1 MYKDSVVHANRMS
14 KLLGKIE
21 RRLGTMML
29 NLPDSIGKDYWP
41 TIIQDDSIPVFS
53 RFFPYRVMAVIDN
66 TCEKDGYFFI
76 DKDLPTGSVIL
87 GAEDVDWNAYRCNN
101 GYDRYN
107 FLSTYGADEVALTQ
121 VSADYMSLFNMGI
134 YIDFIPP
141 NKIKLVTV
149 NGSMVTRFR
158 SFPLWVLIEHP
169 INLMTIS
176 PTMMNVFE
184 DLCTADV
191 AAFLYEQL
199 KHFDDTETTY
209 MTISLKLETIQNW
222 ASKRE
227 EIIRSLDEAH
237 TTTANENQILIMT
250 V

>member
-1 MYKDSVVHANRMS
+1 MYDNSIVHSNRMS

-21 RRLGTMML
+21 RRLGTMLL
-29 NLPDSIGKDYWP
+29 NLPDNIGKNYWA
-41 TIIQDDSIPVFS
+41 TIIQEDTIPVFS
-53 RFFPYRVMAVIDN
+53 RFFPYRVMTVIDHE
-66 TCEKDGYFFI
+66 CEKDGFFFI
-76 DKDLPTGSVIL
+76 DKDLPQGSVIL
-87 GAEDVDWNAYRCNN
+87 GAQDVNWEAYRCNN

-107 FLSTYGADEVALTQ
+107 FLSTYGADEIGLTQ

-141 NKIKLVTV
+141 NKIRLETV
-149 NGSMVTRFR
+149 NGSQVTRFR

-169 INLMTIS
+169 ANLMTIS
-176 PTMMNVFE
+176 PTMMNTFE
-184 DLCTADV
+184 DLCTSDV

-209 MTISLKLETIQNW
+209 MTLSLKLETIKNW
-222 ASKRE
+222 AGKRD
-227 EIIRSLDEAH
+227 EIIRILDEAH
-237 TTTANENQILIMT
+237 TTTANENQILMMT